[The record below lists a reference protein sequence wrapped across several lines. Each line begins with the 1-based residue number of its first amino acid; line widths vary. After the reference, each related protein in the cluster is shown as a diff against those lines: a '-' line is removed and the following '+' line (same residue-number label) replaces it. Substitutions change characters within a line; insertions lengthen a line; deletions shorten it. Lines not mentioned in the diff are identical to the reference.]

1 MAKVMTAYVVL
12 DLIDSGKV
20 SRDKMVTVS
29 RATWEKWNGS
39 NGGSTMFLRAGER
52 VSVDDLRSGEHTSE
66 LQSLMRISYAVFCL
80 KKKIAKSADNT
91 SDKVTHNN
99 TDLKYITS
107 SQHRHQTTFN

>member
-1 MAKVMTAYVVL
+1 MYSGAILVDRGAGKCFAAASMAKVMTAYVVL

-52 VSVDDLRSGEHTSE
+52 VSVDDL
-66 LQSLMRISYAVFCL
+66 L
-80 KKKIAKSADNT
+80 KGLIKIGRASCRER
-91 SDKVTHNN
+91 VCQ
-99 TDLKYITS
+99 YV
-107 SQHRHQTTFN
+107 